1 MVDDCIYHKFSGS
14 KHIYLVLY
22 VDDILLATNDIG
34 MLHETKRFLSM
45 KFEMKD
51 LDDASFMLGIQIHR
65 DRSRGILGLSQKS
78 YIEKI
83 LKRLGMH
90 DCKPGDTIVAKGD
103 KFSLSQCPKNN
114 FEIQEMQQ
122 IPYASTIGNLMYAQV
137 CTRPDIAY
145 IVGMLGRYLS
155 NPGKDHWIAAKR
167 VMRYLQRTKDYMLT
181 YRKSDQLE
189 IIGYS
194 DSDFAGCRDSMKSTS
209 GYIYLLVRGAISWKS
224 VKQSIVA
231 SSTMAAEFVACY
243 EASNHGIWLQ
253 NFVTRLRIMDG
264 IERPLKLFCDN
275 KSAVLYSNNNRS
287 STKSK
292 FIDIKFLVV
301 KERVHSG
308 LISIEHIGTNSM
320 IVDPVSKGLP
330 PKVFHEH
337 TTHMGVVSLQDVSF

>member
-1 MVDDCIYHKFSGS
+1 
-14 KHIYLVLY
+14 
-22 VDDILLATNDIG
+22 
-34 MLHETKRFLSM
+34 
-45 KFEMKD
+45 
-51 LDDASFMLGIQIHR
+51 
-65 DRSRGILGLSQKS
+65 
-78 YIEKI
+78 
-83 LKRLGMH
+83 
-90 DCKPGDTIVAKGD
+90 
-103 KFSLSQCPKNN
+103 
-114 FEIQEMQQ
+114 
-122 IPYASTIGNLMYAQV
+122 MYAQV

-181 YRKSDQLE
+181 YRKLDQLE

-194 DSDFAGCRDSMKSTS
+194 DSNFAGCRDSMKSTS
-209 GYIYLLVRGAISWKS
+209 GYICLFARGAISWKS

-243 EASNHGIWLQ
+243 EAFNHGIWLRK
-253 NFVTRLRIMDG
+253 FVTGLRIMDG

-301 KERVHSG
+301 KERVQSR
-308 LISIEHIGTNSM
+308 LISIENIGTNSM
-320 IVDPVSKGLP
+320 IADPLTKGLP

-337 TTHMGVVSLQDVSF
+337 TAHMGVVSLQDVSF